1 MNNSV
6 EALIPFNKGHQ
17 DPLKLHISYFS
28 VWGKWEVSKRGN
40 FL

>member
-17 DPLKLHISYFS
+17 DPLKLHISY